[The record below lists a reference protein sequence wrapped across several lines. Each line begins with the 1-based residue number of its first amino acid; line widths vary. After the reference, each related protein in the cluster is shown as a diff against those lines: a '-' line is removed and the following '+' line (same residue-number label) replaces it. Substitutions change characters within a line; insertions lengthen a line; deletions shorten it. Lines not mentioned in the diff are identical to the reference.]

1 MAVRNGSTA
10 LAHPTARRLQDP
22 AHGGRRLPA
31 EDAYCLVVAQPPEEQ
46 QLLQLHPLP
55 LQPQHLRA
63 PLR

>member
-31 EDAYCLVVAQPPEEQ
+31 EDAYCLVVAQPPEELQ
-46 QLLQLHPLP
+46 QLP
-55 LQPQHLRA
+55 LQPRHLRT